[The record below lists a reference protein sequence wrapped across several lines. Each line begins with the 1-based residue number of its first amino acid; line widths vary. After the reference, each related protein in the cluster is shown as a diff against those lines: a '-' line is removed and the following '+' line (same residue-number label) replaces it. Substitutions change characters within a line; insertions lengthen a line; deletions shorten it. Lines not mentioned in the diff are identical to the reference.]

1 MEASIYV
8 GEGDDMDLELAKCD
22 PVSATLQITF
32 LAGPSSPEQWR
43 WWPSDRSFFPDYQ
56 LLRTMGF
63 PASIRTLQRQN
74 EGLLTS

>member
-8 GEGDDMDLELAKCD
+8 GEGDDMDLELAKSQLPCRLHFQ
-22 PVSATLQITF
+22 LQAVQPRAVALVAVGSLF
-32 LAGPSSPEQWR
+32 LSRLPTTDSM
-43 WWPSDRSFFPDYQ
+43 
-56 LLRTMGF
+56 LMGF